1 MGLLDGQVAIITGGA
16 SGQGAAEARLFVA
29 EGARVVI
36 GDVQDGPGERL
47 AAELGAAAR
56 FVHLDVSSEED
67 WTRAVQLTAETFGD
81 ATILIQ
87 SAAIVHHRLIEDS
100 TPEEFERVLAVN
112 LLGAF
117 RGMLAVLPGMRRA
130 GGGVIV
136 NIGSAA
142 SANGA
147 GGRALYGAA
156 KWGLRGLTRSAAVE
170 FGYHNV
176 RVNSIHPGAID
187 TPMLRRS
194 DQQLPPPK
202 IPIPRF
208 GRPEEVAEAAL
219 FLASARGAY
228 LTGVDL
234 AVDGGATAGNWV
246 VPRETFTSSAADR

>member
-16 SGQGAAEARLFVA
+16 SGQGAAEARLFAA
-29 EGARVVI
+29 EGAKVVI
-36 GDVQDGPGERL
+36 GDVQDELGEDL
-47 AAELGAAAR
+47 AAELGDAAR
-56 FVHLDVSSEED
+56 FVHLDVSSDDD
-67 WTRAVQLTAETFGD
+67 WSNVIRRTIETFGD

-100 TPEEFERVLAVN
+100 TPAEFERVLAVN
-112 LLGAF
+112 LLGPF

-130 GGGVIV
+130 GGGVII

-142 SANGA
+142 SASGA

-170 FGYHNV
+170 FGHHNI

-194 DQQLPPPK
+194 DQEMPPPQ

-208 GRPEEVAEAAL
+208 GQPEEVAEAAL

-234 AVDGGATAGNWV
+234 FVDGGATAGNWV
-246 VPRETFTSSAADR
+246 VPRETFTSSSAD

>member
-16 SGQGAAEARLFVA
+16 SGQGAAEARLFTA
-29 EGARVVI
+29 EGAKVVI
-36 GDVQDGPGERL
+36 GDVQDEPGQAL
-47 AAELGAAAR
+47 AAELGDAAR
-56 FVHLDVSSEED
+56 FVHLDVSCGDD
-67 WTRAVQLTAETFGD
+67 WTDVIRRTTEAFGD
-81 ATILIQ
+81 ATVLIQ

-112 LLGAF
+112 LLGPL

-130 GGGVIV
+130 GGGVII

-142 SANGA
+142 SASGT

-170 FGYHNV
+170 FGHHNI

-194 DQQLPPPK
+194 DQEIPPPK
-202 IPIPRF
+202 IPIPRL
-208 GRPEEVAEAAL
+208 GRPDEVAEAAL
-219 FLASARGAY
+219 FLASARAAY

-234 AVDGGATAGNWV
+234 AVDGGATAGSWV
-246 VPRETFTSSAADR
+246 VPRETLTSSSAE